1 MGDESAVRVTLY
13 RDNHAWCPYCQ
24 KIWLWL
30 EEKKVPYRIEKVTM
44 FCYGEKEAWY
54 KQKVPSGMLPALE
67 LDGRLYTESD
77 VILSELEDVFGPL
90 YKGMTDPAVV
100 PLRRLESVLFGA
112 WCNWLCRQHWP
123 AFQEKSAQKE
133 FERAVAMVEE
143 ALALTPG
150 DFFLEKPSTADV
162 VFTPYIERM
171 SASLFYYK
179 GYVLRCPEKNP
190 NSSGAKTWSTMGHGE
205 AQKFLTLASRSLPQ
219 PL

>member
-1 MGDESAVRVTLY
+1 
-13 RDNHAWCPYCQ
+13 
-24 KIWLWL
+24 
-30 EEKKVPYRIEKVTM
+30 
-44 FCYGEKEAWY
+44 
-54 KQKVPSGMLPALE
+54 MLPALE

-100 PLRRLESVLFGA
+100 PLRRLERVLFGA

-190 NSSGAKTWSTMGHGE
+190 NIARWFDAMETLETYRGTQSDFHTHVHDLPPQMGGCYENGEPEQQRCKDLVDHGPWRGAKIPDVGFEEPPTAADE
-205 AQKFLTLASRSLPQ
+205 AIARTVKHRKFS
-219 PL
+219 